1 MVSLL
6 DRKLRRDI
14 SGLRGQVITIALLV
28 AAGVAVFVGLIATYD
43 SLSSA
48 RATYYREARFG
59 DVFATV
65 KRAPLAVISRLEL
78 IDGVAMVDPR
88 IVRDVI
94 LDWPASDIPVS
105 ARMVSLEH
113 GGDERLDKL
122 HFTRG
127 TGPRPGAAREAAVN
141 QAFAEA
147 NGIEPGSSL
156 HVILNGRLE
165 TFRITGI
172 ALSPEFVYTIKPG
185 MFIPDDRSFA
195 ILWVDRKAAEAAF
208 DMTGAFNDAVVATA
222 PGADIEQVIADLD
235 RELARYGATGA
246 LARHDQASNRF
257 LDDELRQLSVMART
271 VPFVFFAIAA
281 FLLNIAI
288 SRLVTAQR
296 EQIAALK
303 ALGFANLPI
312 ALHYLKLVALIVGL
326 GSLLGIGGGMLIAKG
341 LMVSYRDF
349 FRFPVLDLHTSAWPA
364 LLAVLISFTAAAAG
378 VLAALSRVVQVAPA
392 VAMRPDAPRPFHHV
406 LPARVLHWL
415 KPGPRGMMLMRNIA
429 GRPFRALFTVAGIA
443 FAVPMVVLGLFWN
456 DAMDHM
462 MEVQFSLVERGNVT
476 VSFPQPLDKAVLRD
490 LARQPGVL
498 AVEGERFVPARLRA
512 GHRSYLT
519 ALTGLPPDGRLRR
532 PRDEA
537 LKPVTLAPQGLTLSR
552 MLAARLGVVP
562 GDSVRVEVLEGR
574 RGVRDVKVA
583 SIVDDILGM
592 NAYMDLSALNRMTG
606 DQGVVSAAELYVDES
621 SLSALGRRFKQLPV
635 IEAVTMK
642 ASAIASFLDKV
653 AGLILISATVLTG
666 FAAIMVVGVVYN
678 NARIAL
684 QERAWELA
692 SLRVLGFTRA
702 EVSAIL
708 FTEFSIE
715 TAIGIPVGLWLSRI
729 VVDLMARSSSN
740 ESFQVPA
747 VIEPRTYVAAAVV
760 VVAAALASAW
770 AVRRRIDRLDLVAVL
785 KTRE

>member
-1 MVSLL
+1 MSLL

-43 SLSSA
+43 SLASE
-48 RATYYREARFG
+48 RADYYREARFG
-59 DVFATV
+59 TVFATV
-65 KRAPLAVISRLEL
+65 KRAPLAVVPHLER
-78 IDGVAMVDPR
+78 IDGVAAVEPR

-105 ARMVSLEH
+105 ARMVSLEN
-113 GGDERLDKL
+113 GGDERLDRL

-127 TGPRPGAAREAAVN
+127 TGPRPGAAREAVVN

-147 NGIEPGSSL
+147 NGIEPGSHL
-156 HVILNGRLE
+156 KVILNGRLE

-195 ILWVDRKAAEAAF
+195 ILWIDRKAAEAAF

-222 PGADIEQVIADLD
+222 PGADIAQVIADLD
-235 RELARYGATGA
+235 RELAPYGATGA
-246 LARHDQASNRF
+246 IGRHDQASNRF
-257 LDDELRQLSVMART
+257 LDDELSQLKVMART

-281 FLLNIAI
+281 FLINIAI
-288 SRLVTAQR
+288 SRLVAAQR

-303 ALGFANLPI
+303 ALGFSNLPI
-312 ALHYLKLVALIVGL
+312 ALHYLKLVVLIVGL
-326 GSLLGIGGGMLIAKG
+326 GSLLGIGGGLLIAKG
-341 LMVSYRDF
+341 MMVSYRAF
-349 FRFPVLDLHTSAWPA
+349 FRFPALDLHTSAWPA
-364 LLAVLISFTAAAAG
+364 LAAVLISFAAAVAG
-378 VLAALSRVVQVAPA
+378 VLAALGRVIQVAPA

-406 LPARVLHWL
+406 LPAAALRWL
-415 KPGPRGMMLMRNIA
+415 KPGPRAMMLVRNIA
-429 GRPFRALFTVAGIA
+429 GRPLRALFTIAGIA

-462 MEVQFSLVERGNVT
+462 MDVQFTLVERGNVA
-476 VSFPQPLDKAVLRD
+476 VSFPQPLDQAVLRD
-490 LARQPGVL
+490 LAREPGVL
-498 AVEGERFVPARLRA
+498 GVEGERFVPARLRV
-512 GHRSYLT
+512 GHVSYLT
-519 ALTGLPPDGRLRR
+519 SLTGLPPDGRLRR
-532 PRDEA
+532 PRDQE
-537 LKPVTLAPQGLTLSR
+537 LRPVTLAPQGLTLSR
-552 MLAARLGVVP
+552 MLAERLGVSP
-562 GDSVRVEVLEGR
+562 GDNVRVEVLEGK
-574 RGVRDVKVA
+574 RGVRDVEVA
-583 SIVDDILGM
+583 SVVDDIFGM
-592 NAYMDLSALNRMTG
+592 NAYMTLSALNRMTG
-606 DQGVVSAAELYVDES
+606 DPGVVSAAELYVDDS
-621 SLSALGRRFKQLPV
+621 ALPALGRRFKELPV

-642 ASAIASFLDKV
+642 ASAVASFLDKI
-653 AGLILISATVLTG
+653 AGLVWVSASVLTG
-666 FAAIMVVGVVYN
+666 FAAVMAVGVVYN

-760 VVAAALASAW
+760 VVLAALASAW
-770 AVRRRIDRLDLVAVL
+770 TVRRRIDHLDLVAVL